1 MFEFTKETV
10 KHSPE
15 PLRELH
21 PIIVKMSEL
30 VEKVT
35 STTLLDQSIIKDEK
49 DKETFNKLINAMKPM
64 IDSQEEKLSI
74 ISGNINKLTP
84 VLEKTI
90 NSSIHNLNEINNLCN
105 EIYGRYWW

>member
-1 MFEFTKETV
+1 MYLFILLSKFIIYMFEFTKETV

-49 DKETFNKLINAMKPM
+49 DKETFNKL
-64 IDSQEEKLSI
+64 SI

-105 EIYGRYWW
+105 EIYGRYR

>member
-1 MFEFTKETV
+1 MFEFTTQTV

-15 PLRELH
+15 PKRELH

-35 STTLLDQSIIKDEK
+35 LTTLVDQSIIKDEK
-49 DKETFNKLINAMKPM
+49 DKETFNKLITAMKPM

-90 NSSIHNLNEINNLCN
+90 NSSVHNLKEINNLCN
-105 EIYGRYWW
+105 EIYGRYR

>member
-1 MFEFTKETV
+1 MFELTTQTV
-10 KHSPE
+10 KSSRVREEH
-15 PLRELH
+15 PL
-21 PIIVKMSEL
+21 IGKMSEL
-30 VEKVT
+30 VERVT
-35 STTLLDQSIIKDEK
+35 STTLLDQSIITDKQDKD
-49 DKETFNKLINAMKPM
+49 TFNKLITAMKPM

-105 EIYGRYWW
+105 EIYGRYR

>member
-1 MFEFTKETV
+1 
-10 KHSPE
+10 
-15 PLRELH
+15 
-21 PIIVKMSEL
+21 
-30 VEKVT
+30 
-35 STTLLDQSIIKDEK
+35 
-49 DKETFNKLINAMKPM
+49 MKPM

-105 EIYGRYWW
+105 EIYGRYR

>member
-1 MFEFTKETV
+1 MFEFTTQTV

-15 PLRELH
+15 PIRGLH
-21 PIIVKMSEL
+21 PLIVKMSEL

-35 STTLLDQSIIKDEK
+35 LTTLFDQSIIKDEK
-49 DKETFNKLINAMKPM
+49 DKETFNKLITAMKPM
-64 IDSQEEKLSI
+64 IDSQSLKLSI

-105 EIYGRYWW
+105 EIYGGYR